1 MKILL
6 DTNVLLDV
14 FLERKPFYDSSIR
27 VMTLVERGKIEGW
40 ICGTTVTTIY
50 YLIEKVL
57 SGGEAKTHVK
67 NLLKLFHVAPIN
79 LYVLQSAVDSKFQ
92 DFEDGVLHQ
101 SAVSAG
107 LDGITTRNTKDF
119 HHSQLPVYTP
129 DELLSALN
137 TIE

>member
-14 FLERKPFYDSSIR
+14 LLERKPFYDSSIR
-27 VMTLVERGKIEGW
+27 VMTLAERDKIEGW

-50 YLIEKVL
+50 YLIEKAL
-57 SGGEAKTHVK
+57 SGGEAERHVK

-92 DFEDGVLHQ
+92 DYEDGVLHQ
-101 SAVSAG
+101 SAIAAG

-119 HHSQLPVYTP
+119 QHSKIPIYTP

-137 TIE
+137 TLE

>member
-27 VMTLVERGKIEGW
+27 VTALIERGKIEGW
-40 ICGTTVTTIY
+40 LCGTTVTTIY
-50 YLIEKVL
+50 YLIEKAL
-57 SGGEAKTHVK
+57 SKGDADRHIK

-79 LYVLQSAVDSKFQ
+79 LTVLQNAVDTKFR
-92 DFEDGVLHQ
+92 DYEDGVLHQ

-107 LDGITTRNTKDF
+107 LDGIITRNTKDF
-119 HHSQLPVYTP
+119 QHSQLPVYTP
-129 DELLSALN
+129 DELLSAIN
-137 TIE
+137 MME